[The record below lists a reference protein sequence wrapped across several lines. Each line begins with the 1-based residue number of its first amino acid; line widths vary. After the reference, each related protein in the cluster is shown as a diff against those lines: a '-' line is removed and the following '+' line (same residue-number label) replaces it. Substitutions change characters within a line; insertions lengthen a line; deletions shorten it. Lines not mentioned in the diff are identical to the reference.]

1 MNDRKQKTVRGIKV
15 ILLFNYNLMLILQD
29 TDQHLLFLTSL
40 APSPFPFL
48 PTMPCMSL
56 LSLAPI
62 SPFPMIE
69 WISLGLLPLRKST
82 EGM

>member
-1 MNDRKQKTVRGIKV
+1 MNDRKQKTVRGKKV

-29 TDQHLLFLTSL
+29 PDQHLLFLTFL

>member
-40 APSPFPFL
+40 ASSPFPFL

-69 WISLGLLPLRKST
+69 WVSLGHLPLRKST